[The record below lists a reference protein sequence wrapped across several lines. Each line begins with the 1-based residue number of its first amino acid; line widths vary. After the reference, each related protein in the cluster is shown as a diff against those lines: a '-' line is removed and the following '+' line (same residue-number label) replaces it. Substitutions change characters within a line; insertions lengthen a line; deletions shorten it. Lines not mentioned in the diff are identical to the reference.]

1 MKKYLI
7 SACALALIFSC
18 HSNQPEKEQAVTDTI
33 NSAKTTDT
41 VNAYKDTHYFWFADF
56 AGKKGFT
63 MVRNRPI
70 PADSLTTDHIIQ
82 SLNDL
87 YPEIKLSFVGISN
100 DSMFLNIDKSNY
112 LTNSSGSSGAEAYLA
127 EATYNLTE
135 IKGISFVHFN
145 FKKGNHASPGTYSR
159 TDFVHD

>member
-1 MKKYLI
+1 MKKYFI
-7 SACALALIFSC
+7 SIWVIAVIFSC
-18 HSNQPEKEQAVTDTI
+18 HSNQSENEHLVVDSVKTV
-33 NSAKTTDT
+33 KTTDT
-41 VNAYKDTHYFWFADF
+41 ADINKDTHYFWFADF

-70 PADSLTTDHIIQ
+70 PVDSLTANDIIQ
-82 SLNDL
+82 ALNDL
-87 YPEIKLSFVGISN
+87 YPEIKLSFVAISN
-100 DSMFLNIDKSNY
+100 DSMFLTINNSNY
-112 LTNSSGSSGAEAYLA
+112 LTNSTGSSGAEAYLA